1 MKENKLENLIW
12 IIFISVGIIFL
23 LISIIILKNIFNYTN
38 KIDTIGT
45 ITKITTYNTGHNS
58 NYEIYVSYNVEGE
71 NYESELN
78 SYSSSFYEGK
88 KIKIYYDKNNPHK
101 IGMKSLDL
109 LFLLFPGIGSIL
121 LIIGITGIFL
131 KINKRKLEQKLKTT
145 GQLIYADYIETVL
158 NTSYHINGRCPYN
171 IICEWNNPL
180 DNKKY
185 IFKSKNI
192 WLDPEKIIA
201 EKNIKQ
207 FPVYLANNK
216 KKYTI
221 DIDILTNDIVDLR

>member
-1 MKENKLENLIW
+1 
-12 IIFISVGIIFL
+12 
-23 LISIIILKNIFNYTN
+23 
-38 KIDTIGT
+38 
-45 ITKITTYNTGHNS
+45 
-58 NYEIYVSYNVEGE
+58 
-71 NYESELN
+71 
-78 SYSSSFYEGK
+78 
-88 KIKIYYDKNNPHK
+88 
-101 IGMKSLDL
+101 MKSLDL